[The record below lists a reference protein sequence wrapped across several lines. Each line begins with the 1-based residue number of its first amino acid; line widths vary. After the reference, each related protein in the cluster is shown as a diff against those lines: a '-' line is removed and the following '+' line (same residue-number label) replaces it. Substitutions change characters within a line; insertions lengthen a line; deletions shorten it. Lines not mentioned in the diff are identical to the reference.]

1 MYLKVVF
8 KRYDKSGHRVMEY
21 RMVESYRSGQI
32 IKQQNILHLGSLPE
46 LPKAEQ
52 KKELGKRIDEIVKQR
67 ISGQFN
73 FMQSPDAQLE
83 QMAQKYAEE
92 IIEKNRIDVK
102 GTHNYELVNTDT
114 ISNHD
119 IVEIG
124 AEWVCQQALNQLRF
138 DEILRDCNFNVE
150 EQRLAY
156 THIISRAV
164 HPASELATCQWIKQ
178 NSGVCELTDYPVDKL
193 TKDKLYAISHKL
205 YEHKSVIESRLS
217 TKTNELF
224 DLDDKIIIYDLTN
237 TYFEGQMEKST
248 LAKYG
253 RSKEKRSDA
262 KLIVLALVVNE
273 QGFIKYSRVYEG
285 NTSDSVTLKDLVG
298 ELSAKTSEQNRK
310 PIVVMD
316 AGIASEENLL
326 MLKQNGYDYLCVS
339 RSAMSGYTVDIT
351 KSATTITDNKNQQIS
366 LQHVDVTGCTDTY
379 VEVHSHNK
387 ELKERSMNEQFKQ
400 RFETGL
406 KEIQSSLSKPRG
418 VKTVAK
424 VYERLGRLKQKY
436 PSINRYYDIA
446 ITEEGGKVL
455 TIDWKVL
462 DMPAYEGKYLLRTT
476 LNTTEEKIQWQIY
489 NTIREIE
496 STFRTLKTDLDLRPI
511 YHKSDKASKAHLH
524 LGILAYWLVNTIRHQ
539 LKRKGINKQWKHLV
553 QEMNTQK
560 IVTTRMECAE
570 DKVIHIR
577 KFSEP
582 TKEVKKIYDS
592 LKYKYKA
599 YGQKKVV
606 VTPNKLKQDLTPEQ
620 QQLSSA

>member
-1 MYLKVVF
+1 
-8 KRYDKSGHRVMEY
+8 MEY

-73 FMQSPDAQLE
+73 FMQSPDAELE

-138 DEILRDCNFNVE
+138 DEILHDCNFNVE

-178 NSGVCELTDYPVDKL
+178 NSGVCELTNYPVDKL

-366 LQHVDVTGCTDTY
+366 LQHVDVVGCTDTY

-560 IVTTRMECAE
+560 IVTTRMECAD

-606 VTPNKLKQDLTPEQ
+606 VTPNKLKEDLTPEPQ
-620 QQLSSA
+620 KLSSP